1 MPITLEEL
9 KEQVIAT
16 LDEELICEML
26 SISTSDLVDAFEDR
40 ILKNFD
46 KIAEEFEQDEDE
58 IK

>member
-9 KEQVIAT
+9 KERVIAT

>member
-9 KEQVIAT
+9 KEQVIAM

-46 KIAEEFEQDEDE
+46 KIAEEFEDEDE